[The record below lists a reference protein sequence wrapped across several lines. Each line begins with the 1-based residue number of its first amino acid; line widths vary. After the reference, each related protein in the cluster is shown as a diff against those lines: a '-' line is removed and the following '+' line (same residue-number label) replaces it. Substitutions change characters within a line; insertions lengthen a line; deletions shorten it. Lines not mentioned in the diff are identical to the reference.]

1 MYSSYMYH
9 LKVSVWIFYRLMN
22 FHWDQKK
29 LKYIWHYVHSWLQRS
44 GIFVPLPRWL
54 WGFCIYPC
62 PGWLVGY
69 LYKYVCECLPSPFPG
84 RPHLISSIVQ
94 GSSKPVSSTNLVYQH
109 MLAYKRLYQCWG
121 PVKSTEHCIEV
132 DPSPLST
139 PLQNPRPTVFCP
151 RLPQPD
157 PS

>member
-84 RPHLISSIVQ
+84 RPHLISLIVQ
-94 GSSKPVSSTNLVYQH
+94 GSSKQASSTNPIYQSKEGGIQGYTRVEVQ
-109 MLAYKRLYQCWG
+109 LNLR
-121 PVKSTEHCIEV
+121 STVLRWNPPLIS
-132 DPSPLST
+132 SP
-139 PLQNPRPTVFCP
+139 QNPRPTVFCP
-151 RLPQPD
+151 RLAQPD

>member
-9 LKVSVWIFYRLMN
+9 LKVSVWIFYQLMN

-44 GIFVPLPRWL
+44 GIFVPLPLSWL
-54 WGFCIYPC
+54 WGICIYPC

-84 RPHLISSIVQ
+84 RPQLISSIVQ
-94 GSSKPVSSTNLVYQH
+94 GSSKQASSTNPIYQSKVGGIQEYTRVEVQ
-109 MLAYKRLYQCWG
+109 LIYGALYWGGTLPLYQVPRI
-121 PVKSTEHCIEV
+121 PVHRIL
-132 DPSPLST
+132 SPIGSAW
-139 PLQNPRPTVFCP
+139 
-151 RLPQPD
+151 
-157 PS
+157 S